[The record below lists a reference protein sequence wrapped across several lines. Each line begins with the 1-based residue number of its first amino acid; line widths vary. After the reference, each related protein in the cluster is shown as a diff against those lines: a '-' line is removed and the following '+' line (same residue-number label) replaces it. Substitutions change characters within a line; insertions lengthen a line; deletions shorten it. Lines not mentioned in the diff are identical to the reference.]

1 MHFRD
6 TAVDVYWEFY
16 DRLWNYVHEE
26 ENSQKLDDLWIFY
39 EDNKAMLNKA
49 FGRGQNLFSL
59 KEGDG
64 LFFSASEEQYPEI
77 LALHTNECLYVQFS
91 LSKIL
96 DQIREYSD
104 TTKRYLKLLV

>member
-49 FGRGQNLFSL
+49 FGRGQNLFHSKKETGCFFRLPKNSIRKSL
-59 KEGDG
+59 
-64 LFFSASEEQYPEI
+64 LYIPMNICTSSFHYQRFWIRSE
-77 LALHTNECLYVQFS
+77 N
-91 LSKIL
+91 
-96 DQIREYSD
+96 IRIQPRE
-104 TTKRYLKLLV
+104 YLKLLV